1 MTPGNGL
8 QRSIAEAISRR
19 IIAPD
24 NTFFITFAIFRQF
37 IKKTLNETLHKN
49 AQNLKWR
56 KRTMKKRV
64 ILSDILLIFLLLA
77 PCFLIAGNSD
87 SATLRVYTFDIKE
100 MIAKPVWR
108 TTKMAIEQAEKENAG
123 LILIQMNTYGGM
135 LDAAD
140 SIRTKILDT
149 DIPVY
154 VFIDKNAASAGAL
167 IAIACDSIYM
177 APGSSIG
184 AATVVN
190 QSGEQ
195 MPDKYQSYMRS
206 MMRATAEAKGRD
218 PKIAQAMVDP
228 KIYVPGVSDSGQ
240 VLTFTSS
247 EAIKYGFSEAEVDNI
262 EEVFKHAGITNYKI
276 VKHEISAVDRI
287 IGWLINPFVS
297 GILIMVIIGGIYF
310 ELQTPGVGF
319 PLAAAVLAALLY
331 FAPLYLE
338 GLANHWEIL
347 MFIIGLI
354 LIAVEIFA
362 IPGFG
367 ITGIL
372 GILFMVAGLTLS
384 MVGTVGPGTFD
395 IDLKSLARAFFT
407 VIIAFFFSIFGSILI
422 TKHLFNTKYSFG
434 SRLALA
440 KTQEIDE
447 GYTSATESY
456 QNMLNKEGVAKTI
469 LRPSGKVD
477 VEGDMY
483 DATARSGYIE
493 QGEKIVVVG
502 YRTGQLIVKKKEK
515 KHK

>member
-1 MTPGNGL
+1 MKT
-8 QRSIAEAISRR
+8 
-19 IIAPD
+19 
-24 NTFFITFAIFRQF
+24 
-37 IKKTLNETLHKN
+37 IKILHK
-49 AQNLKWR
+49 AL
-56 KRTMKKRV
+56 
-64 ILSDILLIFLLLA
+64 IIFLLMASHL
-77 PCFLIAGNSD
+77 LVAGNGD
-87 SATLRVYTFDIKE
+87 STALKVYVFDIKE

-108 TTKMAIEQAEKENAG
+108 TTDLAIDQAEKENADI
-123 LILIQMNTYGGM
+123 ILIQMNTYGGL

-167 IAIACDSIYM
+167 IAISCDSIYM

-184 AATVVN
+184 AATVVS

-195 MPDKYQSYMRS
+195 LPDKYQSYMRS
-206 MMRATAEAKGRD
+206 MMRATAEAKGRN
-218 PKIAQAMVDP
+218 PEIAQAMVDP

-240 VLTFTSS
+240 VLTLTPS
-247 EAIKYGFSEAEVDNI
+247 EAIKFGFCEAEVDNI
-262 EEVFKHAGITNYKI
+262 SEVFQHAGIKNYKL
-276 VKHEISAVDRI
+276 VKHKLSAVDKI
-287 IGWLINPFVS
+287 IGWLINPVVS
-297 GILIMVIIGGIYF
+297 GILIVIIIGGIYF
-310 ELQTPGVGF
+310 ELQTPGIGF

-367 ITGIL
+367 ITGVL
-372 GILFMVAGLTLS
+372 GILFMIAGLTLS
-384 MVGTVGPGTFD
+384 MVGKVGPGTFD
-395 IDLKSLARAFFT
+395 IDLTNLARAFFT
-407 VIIAFFFSIFGSILI
+407 VVIAFFLAIFGSIFI
-422 TKHLFNTKYSFG
+422 TKNLFNTKYSFG

-440 KTQEIDE
+440 KTQDIEE
-447 GYTSATESY
+447 GYTTADKGY
-456 QNMLNKEGVAKTI
+456 QNMLHKEGTAKTI
-469 LRPSGKVD
+469 LRPAGKVD
-477 VEGDMY
+477 IEGDMY

-502 YRTGQLIVKKKEK
+502 YRTGQLIVRKKDKRK
-515 KHK
+515 TRK